1 MCGPM
6 LVDNRVE
13 VAAAVFSHVHVQRR
27 EQDAAHHEREGNQCH
42 DQATRNGGAHDWR
55 IMCGDVRGGQPAA
68 SRADRG
74 WYSMEPVNEEIRPVV
89 WRLALPVADPD
100 VSANLSR
107 IPGRD
112 ARNRALEVGE
122 AQRLAAKEMEEDDE
136 LPATI
141 QPSDGLLDPGGSR
154 CGRVCALTHGCVP
167 HLRVRSC
174 GVITCQIC
182 STSMSTHAN
191 APIHLPL
198 PIAAYFA
205 ADASDANAVAQ
216 CFSESAI
223 VIDER
228 REHRGR
234 PAIARW
240 RTEAL
245 AKYHYTSEPLAV
257 DVSGPEVTVTA
268 RVTGDF
274 PGSPVELH
282 YDFTLEGTSIA
293 RLEITA

>member
-1 MCGPM
+1 MLGPSQEF
-6 LVDNRVE
+6 VE
-13 VAAAVFSHVHVQRR
+13 RRTERLPPLREVILDLRRDFSVHNARDDAVPLQLPKLL
-27 EQDAAHHEREGNQCH
+27 
-42 DQATRNGGAHDWR
+42 
-55 IMCGDVRGGQPAA
+55 GQH
-68 SRADRG
+68 
-74 WYSMEPVNEEIRPVV
+74 
-89 WRLALPVADPD
+89 LL
-100 VSANLSR
+100 
-107 IPGRD
+107 RD

-141 QPSDGLLDPGGSR
+141 QLSDGLLDPGGSR
-154 CGRVCALTHGCVP
+154 RGRVCALTHGCVP
-167 HLRVRSC
+167 HFRVRSC
-174 GVITCQIC
+174 GVVTCQVC
-182 STSMSTHAN
+182 STSMPTHAN
-191 APIHLPL
+191 APIHLPP

-205 ADASDANAVAQ
+205 ADTSDANAVAR
-216 CFSESAI
+216 CFSESAV

-234 PAIARW
+234 PAITRW
-240 RTEAL
+240 KAEAT

-274 PGSPVELH
+274 PGSPVDLR
-282 YDFTLEGTSIA
+282 YRFTLEGATIA